1 MTEALFVVV
10 AIMVF
15 AFVAMPI
22 YNAKNRKSG
31 FSKNNVNHRAIELK
45 ERKDAIYEAIKD
57 IEFDHQMGKLSDEDF
72 QELRQQYKSEAVDLV
87 KKLVQAQPKRGKT
100 KILQSKKKKQTSGSL
115 KFCWECGAEVNGG
128 DKFCGSCGRNLKH
141 A

>member
-22 YNAKNRKSG
+22 YNAKNRRG
-31 FSKNNVNHRAIELK
+31 EFSKNNVNHRATELQ

-87 KKLVQAQPKRGKT
+87 KKLVQAQPKRGKA
-100 KILQSKKKKQTSGSL
+100 KSRQPKKKKQTSGAL
-115 KFCWECGAEVNGG
+115 KFCWECGAEINPD
-128 DKFCGSCGRNLKH
+128 DKFCGSCGTNLKH